1 MKKISLLTV
10 DAAGTLLI
18 PWPSVGAVYAKTARN
33 KGISVNDSELDAQFG
48 KAFTAVQ
55 KIACKHQ
62 GEEKEFWKEVV
73 HLTFLPFYSGDLMDE
88 LFEELWELFASGE
101 PWKLADEAVNTL
113 ITLKDRNYRLAILS
127 NNDSRL
133 RNVLH
138 DLQVDHLFEHLFISS
153 ELGFEKPQREIFQ
166 AVEDTLG
173 VDFRAC
179 DNYKNGFEAAKKIK
193 CPAINILGDRDR
205 MCPVKA
211 GKKLAENIEN
221 SEVEIIENCGHM
233 ILLEEAGQSLE
244 ILKKFIRKNHP
255 T

>member
-133 RNVLH
+133 RNVLY

-173 VDFRAC
+173 VDPHQIMHLGDSYSR
-179 DNYKNGFEAAKKIK
+179 DYLGAKESGWNPLLFGADSKVEN
-193 CPAINILGDRDR
+193 NILEF
-205 MCPVKA
+205 PELL
-211 GKKLAENIEN
+211 KL
-221 SEVEIIENCGHM
+221 
-233 ILLEEAGQSLE
+233 LL
-244 ILKKFIRKNHP
+244 
-255 T
+255 